1 MSSVRLRKDQ
11 IERLKKS
18 GQGAETIRWAV
29 SRYQRGDFETGK
41 SWKKKTR
48 NDLLQVYSLWRKP
61 SGISDAKLRE
71 ILDAHF
77 STPDLI
83 RNKKLADEI
92 AFQDRIIEKQ
102 FKLIP
107 KSPIIGPL

>member
-29 SRYQRGDFETGK
+29 DRWKRGDFVTGK
-41 SWKKKTR
+41 SDKKKTR
-48 NDLLQVYSLWRKP
+48 NDLLQVYSIWRKP
-61 SGISDAKLRE
+61 SGISDARLRE
-71 ILDAHF
+71 ILDLHF
-77 STPDLI
+77 AIPDLI

-92 AFQDRIIEKQ
+92 AFQDRIIEEQ
-102 FKLIP
+102 RKLIP
-107 KSPIIGPL
+107 KGPIYT